1 MVVRF
6 VRIVSLGVTPSS
18 IMGIEHTFYQGNL
31 SLWDSYPVWE
41 DRRIFVQEVKMNK
54 VVYRGSDY
62 RNPHSYNSWFARPA
76 TVAMGLALFTLA
88 MGFACVLAS
97 LAPV

>member
-1 MVVRF
+1 
-6 VRIVSLGVTPSS
+6 
-18 IMGIEHTFYQGNL
+18 
-31 SLWDSYPVWE
+31 
-41 DRRIFVQEVKMNK
+41 MNK
-54 VVYRGSDY
+54 VVYRGNDY
-62 RNPHSYNSWFARPA
+62 SNPHNYNSWFARPT

>member
-1 MVVRF
+1 
-6 VRIVSLGVTPSS
+6 
-18 IMGIEHTFYQGNL
+18 
-31 SLWDSYPVWE
+31 
-41 DRRIFVQEVKMNK
+41 MNK